1 VADFLKQNSSTQ
13 IRCKV
18 PNL

>member
-1 VADFLKQNSSTQ
+1 VADILKQNSSTQ